1 MKLEMIK
8 KIAIIGAG
16 TMGPGIAQVFAM
28 HAYEVVLFD
37 IDTEKRQNAKKMI
50 RVNLETFVEE
60 GYLAAEAVTAVL
72 DRIAIVDTMAAAVA
86 DAQFVIE
93 SVSEKPEIKQL
104 VYREMDALLSP
115 DVIIVSNASAL
126 NPFSLM
132 PERRLR
138 SMAAAHF
145 FAPPHIV
152 PLVEVA
158 VNEQTS
164 EETLNTVMSLLTKCE
179 KVPVK
184 LEKFLPGYMI
194 NRFQIILNTEI
205 FYLLDNG
212 YCTPEQIDL
221 AVKSSFML
229 RGMVLGLVQRYD
241 FTGLDI
247 SANNII
253 NGSYVMPEM
262 PERPPCLFDKVER
275 GELGVKTGKGFYDYQ
290 GRSAEDVQ
298 KKRDKMLL
306 KVLKATK
313 SLMDEQI

>member
-1 MKLEMIK
+1 MKLETIK

-28 HAYEVVLFD
+28 EQYEVALFD
-37 IDTEKRQNAKKMI
+37 IDAEKRRNAEAII
-50 RVNLETFVEE
+50 RVNLETFIEE
-60 GYLAAEAVTAVL
+60 GYLEASEMPAVL
-72 DRIAIVDTMAAAVA
+72 ARITLVDTLSVAVQN
-86 DAQFVIE
+86 AQFVIE
-93 SVSEKPEIKQL
+93 SVSEKPEIKKI
-104 VYREMDALLSP
+104 VYQELDALLP
-115 DVIIVSNASAL
+115 MDVIIVSNASAL
-126 NPFSLM
+126 NPFLLM
-132 PERRLR
+132 PERRLAN
-138 SMAAAHF
+138 MTAAHF
-145 FAPPHIV
+145 FAPPHII

-158 VNEQTS
+158 VNEETS
-164 EETLNTVMSLLTKCE
+164 EETLTTVMSLLKACR

-247 SANNII
+247 SANNIL
-253 NGSYVMPEM
+253 NASYVMPEM
-262 PERPPCLFDKVER
+262 PARPPSLFEKVAR
-275 GELGVKTGKGFYDYQ
+275 GDLGVKTGKGFYDYE
-290 GRSAEDVQ
+290 GRSVAEIQ

-306 KVLKATK
+306 KVLRATE
-313 SLMDEQI
+313 SMLYEQI